1 MHNDSQENDFVSG
14 LSKLEQHALHEHA
27 PLPPKLI
34 FKIIRME
41 GEEELARS
49 FRALAFSALAAGIF
63 VSFSFLFRSILHMY
77 FGSYPIGSA
86 VSSLGYT
93 VGFLIVIL
101 GRMQLFT
108 ENPITTIIPL
118 LSDWSLARLFKVI
131 RLWSTVFLFN
141 IIGTAIAAA
150 FFASQYTLSPEVE
163 AAMQNVALNVM
174 TLRPLENLLRGIP
187 AGILI
192 AAIVWMSPQT
202 KYFRFVMIMFFV
214 YCIALGDFAHVVV
227 GSCEMAYEVMKGNAN
242 LFDYCFKFLIP
253 TGLGNVIGGTGIFT
267 VLVYNQVKK
276 EILTN

>member
-1 MHNDSQENDFVSG
+1 MKENNFFDS
-14 LSKLEQHALHEHA
+14 LSKLEQHALREHA
-27 PLPPKLI
+27 PLPPKLL
-34 FKIIRME
+34 FKIIRQE

-63 VSFSFLFRSILHMY
+63 VSFSFLFRSIFHMY
-77 FGSYPIGSA
+77 VGNYPMGEM

-108 ENPITTIIPL
+108 ENPITTIVPL
-118 LSDWSLARLFKVI
+118 LSKWSLERFFKVI

-150 FFASQYTLSPEVE
+150 FFASPYTLSPEVE
-163 AAMQNVALNVM
+163 VAMHDLASNVM
-174 TLRPLENLLRGIP
+174 RLQPIENVLRGIP
-187 AGILI
+187 AGIII

-214 YCIALGDFAHVVV
+214 YFIALGDFAHVVV
-227 GSCEMAYEVMKGNAN
+227 GSCEMAYEVIKGDAN
-242 LFDYCFKFLIP
+242 FFEYFFRFLIP
-253 TGLGNVIGGTGIFT
+253 TGLGNVIGGTEIFT
-267 VLVYNQVKK
+267 LLIYNQVKK
-276 EILTN
+276 ELLS